1 MPADAPYD
9 DPGYIADRVA
19 IMDVMVKYGTSV
31 DAREMDRYRSC
42 FTDDVL
48 VVGYGGTDDMEGA
61 DTYLEYVIEALK
73 DFAATQHMMR
83 NQVVEIDGDTA
94 HARTDVQ
101 ATHVLKED
109 PDAIMTL
116 WATYVDDMVRD
127 DGQWRI
133 KRHELVRAGS
143 QRTVNQP

>member
-1 MPADAPYD
+1 MADAPYE
-9 DPGYIADRVA
+9 DPRYIADRIA
-19 IMDVMVKYGTSV
+19 IMDVMVKYGTAV

-48 VVGYGGTDDMEGA
+48 VVGYGPEDMEGA
-61 DTYLEYVIEALK
+61 DAYLDYVIAALEN
-73 DFAATQHMMR
+73 FPGTQHLMG
-83 NQVVEIDGDTA
+83 NQVVDLDGDA
-94 HARTDVQ
+94 ARVHTEVQ
-101 ATHVLKED
+101 ATHFLKED

-116 WATYVDDMVRD
+116 WATYVDDMVRGA

-133 KRHELVRAGS
+133 KRHELVRRGS

>member
-1 MPADAPYD
+1 MSADAQYL
-9 DPGYIADRVA
+9 ADRIA

-48 VVGYGGTDDMEGA
+48 VVGYGPEDMEGA
-61 DTYLEYVIEALK
+61 DTYLDYVITALEN
-73 DFAATQHMMR
+73 FPATQHMMG
-83 NQVVEIDGDTA
+83 NQVVDIDGDTA

-116 WATYVDDMVRD
+116 WATYVDDMVRGS